1 MIKNNE
7 YMQVNISHA
16 QGTMHLARHD
26 LTQKKLISGK
36 VPVEPGCT

>member
-26 LTQKKLISGK
+26 LTQNKLISRL
-36 VPVEPGCT
+36 VSIEA